1 MEDRFCVLE
10 RAFTDP
16 STSEN
21 AQSNLEPFVHHVL
34 NVALITLSSVLP
46 FVFFNVVA
54 VHSSRR
60 YLIPAILEQ
69 NLFLHQYV
77 NLTFV

>member
-16 STSEN
+16 STSES
-21 AQSNLEPFVHHVL
+21 AQSSLESFMRHVFS
-34 NVALITLSSVLP
+34 VAVITLSSVLP
-46 FVFFNVVA
+46 LYFFNVVA
-54 VHSSRR
+54 VRSSRR

-69 NLFLHQYV
+69 N
-77 NLTFV
+77 